1 MLANIQL
8 QGAKLTD
15 WPQLFCFEVVKQ
27 TTAPAIAVHLWLWHS
42 FPSSTIHSEFLQP
55 FPIQSLVTQILIPK
69 ETKHLIVTPFLVSTC
84 FTLSTITMGLWDL
97 SGGIQVDHLGYTNI
111 SPNSHSVKLAISPVD
126 WVNYC

>member
-69 ETKHLIVTPFLVSTC
+69 ETKHLIVTPFLISTC
-84 FTLSTITMGLWDL
+84 FTFVHNYYGAMGLIRRYP
-97 SGGIQVDHLGYTNI
+97 GGSFGLHKYFSQFPQCKI
-111 SPNSHSVKLAISPVD
+111 SHIS
-126 WVNYC
+126 C